1 MPQKIVEKSKKT
13 NRNTFYADSL
23 IMFEEM
29 LLIPE
34 KFSTSWNLK
43 KILINGQN
51 EIFEITQI
59 VLFTLN
65 SSAFSYGNKN
75 VEHWFLSS

>member
-34 KFSTSWNLK
+34 KFSTS
-43 KILINGQN
+43 
-51 EIFEITQI
+51 
-59 VLFTLN
+59 
-65 SSAFSYGNKN
+65 
-75 VEHWFLSS
+75 